1 MVYFI
6 GVGPGDPELL
16 TIKALKI
23 IQISDVIIYAGSLIN
38 PEILCYAKSDAL
50 KFDSSKL
57 SLEEIIQ
64 LIEEN
69 CENKTIARL
78 HSGDPSLYGAIYEQ
92 MQELDKR
99 NIPYEVIPG
108 VSSLFGAV
116 SRLKREF
123 TPPELSQTLI
133 ITRLEGRTAVPQNER
148 LSSLATHKASMAI
161 FLSIHMID
169 RVVEELLKGGYDK
182 DTPVYVV
189 YKATWKDEKIIKGK
203 IENIASL
210 VKDSEI
216 KNTAII
222 FVGDFLEPYGG
233 YSKLYD
239 RTFYHSFRKKEN

>member
-23 IQISDVIIYAGSLIN
+23 IQNSDVIIYAGSLIN
-38 PEILCYAKSDAL
+38 PEILCYSKNEAL

-57 SLEEIIQ
+57 SLDEIIR

-69 CENKTIARL
+69 YRYKTIARL

-99 NIPYEVIPG
+99 NIPYELIPG

-123 TPPELSQTLI
+123 TPPQLSQTLI
-133 ITRLEGRTAVPQNER
+133 ITRLEGRTCVPQREK
-148 LSSLATHKASMAI
+148 LSSLASHGASMAI
-161 FLSIHMID
+161 FLSVHMID
-169 RVVEELLKGGYDK
+169 KVVEELMKGGYDN

-203 IENIASL
+203 MDNIAKL
-210 VKDSEI
+210 VKDSNIES
-216 KNTAII
+216 TAII
-222 FVGDFLEPYGG
+222 FVGDFLEPYGN

-239 RTFYHSFRKKEN
+239 SSFSHSFRKKED

>member
-23 IQISDVIIYAGSLIN
+23 IQNSDVIIYAGSLIN
-38 PEILCYAKSDAL
+38 PEILCYAKSDVM

-69 CENKTIARL
+69 CKNKIIARL

-92 MQELDKR
+92 IQELDKR

-123 TPPELSQTLI
+123 TPPQLSQTLI
-133 ITRLEGRTAVPQNER
+133 ITRLEGKTPVPAKEQ

-161 FLSIHMID
+161 FLSVHMID
-169 RVVEELLKGGYDK
+169 RVVDELLRGGYDK
-182 DTPVYVV
+182 DTPVCVV

-239 RTFYHSFRKKEN
+239 PTFYHSFRKKEN